1 MVEVGVW
8 AIIAKVRTIR
18 RQQQYLTD
26 LQGESGGILLGDG
39 HRHWGASSIFHGEGG
54 KALRC
59 VLARYNINCSIY
71 LVAISTFV
79 VDKELLKTV
88 LFHCRRRIC
97 ARCVKNRIVKP

>member
-1 MVEVGVW
+1 MCLKSICIGYNFCSFQPAGADGSAASMVEVGVW

-59 VLARYNINCSIY
+59 VLARYY
-71 LVAISTFV
+71 Q
-79 VDKELLKTV
+79 LLN
-88 LFHCRRRIC
+88 LSGGHFYICRR
-97 ARCVKNRIVKP
+97 

>member
-8 AIIAKVRTIR
+8 AIIAKVRTIM

-59 VLARYNINCSIY
+59 VPLLAR
-71 LVAISTFV
+71 
-79 VDKELLKTV
+79 
-88 LFHCRRRIC
+88 
-97 ARCVKNRIVKP
+97 